1 MTTDPRGNSHDQIEL
16 SDDDHEHMDGINP
29 YHISGA
35 TMTEKTD
42 LQLKTTRKFRRL
54 RWQFK
59 QDAGLQKLTAA
70 DRMLIDQCALLAL
83 RSRQMRDDVLSG
95 EKVVDN
101 DDIVRSAN
109 AAMRA
114 MKVLAER
121 GAQTKGPKRPY
132 GLADIQAALAA
143 GPDEDDES

>member
-1 MTTDPRGNSHDQIEL
+1 MTTE
-16 SDDDHEHMDGINP
+16 
-29 YHISGA
+29 
-35 TMTEKTD
+35 TKTD
-42 LQLKTTRKFRRL
+42 LQLKTTRQFRRL

-59 QDAGLQKLTAA
+59 KDAGLQKLTAA

-95 EKVVDN
+95 EKVVDD

-109 AAMRA
+109 AAIRA
-114 MKVLAER
+114 MKMLAER

-132 GLADIQAALAA
+132 GLADIQAALAE
-143 GPDEDDES
+143 GRDDEDDES